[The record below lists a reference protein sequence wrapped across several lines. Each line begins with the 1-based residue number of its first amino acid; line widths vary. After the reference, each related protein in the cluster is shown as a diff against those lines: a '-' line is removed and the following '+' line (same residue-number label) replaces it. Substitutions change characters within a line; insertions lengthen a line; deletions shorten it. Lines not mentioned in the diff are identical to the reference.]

1 MITWSD
7 TVHAT
12 QNENVQ
18 CMHHYWN
25 PKMISLTDLNINLLR
40 ARVHHNQCSNGPR
53 PVNRLGRL
61 NGQLLACLLQWSFHL
76 NNRTVFKLSLACFHF
91 EGNRCCKTSLWVLY
105 FNLWPQESALF
116 VKLSICLKPLYKL
129 YILSTLTNRI
139 KRYLLLVMLPP
150 ITLFT
155 DSGRLGEEKKTLF
168 RIYVYHNLR
177 LMIYKIKMR
186 GLHFGAIKFR
196 FW

>member
-12 QNENVQ
+12 QNGNVQ

-76 NNRTVFKLSLACFHF
+76 NNRTFFKLSLACFHF

-105 FNLWPQESALF
+105 LYLWLKTDAFRLQSKYLIFSRYIRLISGGPSSLMQKSCSLDTPQSSNQSPFIRAPDWW
-116 VKLSICLKPLYKL
+116 V
-129 YILSTLTNRI
+129 
-139 KRYLLLVMLPP
+139 
-150 ITLFT
+150 
-155 DSGRLGEEKKTLF
+155 
-168 RIYVYHNLR
+168 
-177 LMIYKIKMR
+177 
-186 GLHFGAIKFR
+186 
-196 FW
+196 